1 MYKVYDGNTG
11 RVRWVEEAPRGGQRH
26 AEPLQH
32 IPQPTAA
39 FSPLM
44 DKLMSIIPRTIG
56 ELEGEDIIM
65 LLILYLLYKE
75 SGDEELLLI
84 MGGYLL

>member
-11 RVRWVEEAPRGGQRH
+11 RVRWVEEAPRAPGF
-26 AEPLQH
+26 APPVQH
-32 IPQPTAA
+32 TPQPQTA

>member
-11 RVRWVEEAPRGGQRH
+11 RVRWVEDRPAEHVAAPP
-26 AEPLQH
+26 ANH
-32 IPQPTAA
+32 ITPQAV

-56 ELEGEDIIM
+56 ELESEDIIM

-75 SGDEELLLI
+75 SGDEELLMI

>member
-1 MYKVYDGNTG
+1 MYKVYDGSTG
-11 RVRWVEEAPRGGQRH
+11 RVRWVEEAPR
-26 AEPLQH
+26 EPHFTPPVQH
-32 IPQPTAA
+32 TPQPPM

-44 DKLMSIIPRTIG
+44 DKLMSIIPRTVA

-75 SGDEELLLI
+75 SGDEELLMI